1 MKSLKIL
8 TSRIL
13 GLLLPGLLFAVALGG
28 VAHAQSSELAS
39 IFEID
44 PAVALHGFALL
55 AGAIVLLFEAY
66 RSRP

>member
-1 MKSLKIL
+1 MLRLVIPSALI
-8 TSRIL
+8 
-13 GLLLPGLLFAVALGG
+13 ALGVTG
-28 VAHAQSSELAS
+28 VARAQSSELAS

-44 PAVALHGFALL
+44 PAVALNGFALF

>member
-1 MKSLKIL
+1 MKSLKNF
-8 TSRIL
+8 TSRTFRMM
-13 GLLLPGLLFAVALGG
+13 LPGLLLALGLEG
-28 VAHAQSSELAS
+28 VAHAQTSELAS

-55 AGAIVLLFEAY
+55 SGVIVLLFEAY